1 MHGSLE
7 RSDGR
12 GCTARADSGD
22 DAARMRL
29 RTHSERES
37 PLASTSFSAAA
48 ASASLSRAVKLAR
61 LPSVVSG
68 LPLVM
73 DTSIRKLAGSV
84 YQQVITGILKS

>member
-1 MHGSLE
+1 MQGSLE

-12 GCTARADSGD
+12 DCTARAGSGD
-22 DAARMRL
+22 DAATMRF
-29 RTHSERES
+29 RTHSERDW
-37 PLASTSFSAAA
+37 PLASMTFSA
-48 ASASLSRAVKLAR
+48 ASASASLRRAVKLAR